1 MRTLEKLYE
10 RIIAVE
16 KIIAECDLEED
27 NSMDSIDELAP
38 AKKAKVDDVAQVKPA
53 SGGGGTS
60 LIGGLLGFGSSS
72 SSSAD
77 NK

>member
-27 NSMDSIDELAP
+27 SMDSIDELAP